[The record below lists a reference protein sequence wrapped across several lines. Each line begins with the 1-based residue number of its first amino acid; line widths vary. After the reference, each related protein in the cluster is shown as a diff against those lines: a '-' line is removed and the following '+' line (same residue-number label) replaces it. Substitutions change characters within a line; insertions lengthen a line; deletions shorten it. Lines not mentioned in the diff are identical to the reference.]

1 MVEFQ
6 PVRVKPLSRSNIVA
20 SEELLGEELFLY
32 DETNGSVHTLNS
44 GATMV
49 WLLCDGTQDLEGISA
64 EIESVSGLSKEDALA
79 IVQKTVGQFRDL
91 GLL

>member
-6 PVRVKPLSRSNIVA
+6 PARIKPLSRSNIVT
-20 SEELLGEELFLY
+20 SEEMLGEELFLY

-44 GATMV
+44 GAAMV
-49 WLLCDGTQDLEGISA
+49 WLLCDGSQDLEEMSA
-64 EIESVSGLSKEDALA
+64 EIASVSGLSQEDALA
-79 IVQKTVGQFRDL
+79 KVQKTVGQFRDL